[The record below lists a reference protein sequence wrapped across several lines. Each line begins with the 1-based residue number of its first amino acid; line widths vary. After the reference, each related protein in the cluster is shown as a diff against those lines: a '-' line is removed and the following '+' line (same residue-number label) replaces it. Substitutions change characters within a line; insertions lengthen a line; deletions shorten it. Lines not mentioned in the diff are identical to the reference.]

1 MRFIYTAR
9 QGPSI
14 PENARLWEA
23 GAQFFERDGP
33 RPFIWKIAHASHRRI
48 AIVASAAQS
57 NYPARWWKPLPDG
70 RILANSPQ
78 AKGRVERRNGL
89 LQDRLVKALRLR
101 GISDLAGANRYLE
114 QEFLREL
121 NGQFTVAPPVRRT
134 CIARRLGICARC

>member
-1 MRFIYTAR
+1 
-9 QGPSI
+9 
-14 PENARLWEA
+14 
-23 GAQFFERDGP
+23 
-33 RPFIWKIAHASHRRI
+33 
-48 AIVASAAQS
+48 
-57 NYPARWWKPLPDG
+57 LPDG

>member
-70 RILANSPQ
+70 GSNALSVRGCANFKPASGVLLCAPKRRSPD
-78 AKGRVERRNGL
+78 GL
-89 LQDRLVKALRLR
+89 P
-101 GISDLAGANRYLE
+101 
-114 QEFLREL
+114 
-121 NGQFTVAPPVRRT
+121 PPVLAALDPGGQ
-134 CIARRLGICARC
+134 IAHLGLGDDGIGQLPVVGKTHLRARSVKLG